1 VRAALEEGGFTICA
15 EAADAAEAVK
25 AAMRTHPDICLLD
38 IHMPGSGIR
47 AAAEITSKMPEVA
60 VVMLTFSGAESDL
73 FDALRAGASGYL
85 LKDIEPERL
94 PQVLENVLKGE
105 ATLAGPLVA
114 RLVEEF
120 RTRNRHKRVPLLRD
134 RGEKLTSREWEVLE
148 LMRKGNGTAE
158 IAARLFVSKVTV
170 RGHIASILK
179 KLRVPDRESLL
190 RLLSEGQKDA

>member
-1 VRAALEEGGFTICA
+1 VRVALEEGGFTICA
-15 EAADAAEAVK
+15 EAADAAGAVQ
-25 AAMRTHPDICLLD
+25 AAVRTHPDICLLD